1 VSYVSVKAVAVLGFG
16 DMCADGVDGGSV
28 GTLERLWASGLPASE
43 MAERLGTTKNAVIG
57 KARRLGLPYRAPH
70 GEAASA
76 RRR

>member
-1 VSYVSVKAVAVLGFG
+1 MASTAVQLARSWWNG
-16 DMCADGVDGGSV
+16 AAARE
-28 GTLERLWASGLPASE
+28 LERLWASGLPASE